1 MAPTIEPGRLHV
13 LHIAPISTSLLGG
26 PLYSVVSLCKALSSA
41 GTKTT
46 LATTATQNSGLLG
59 LDYPIVSCAGLFSTS
74 LDQLLEREGRP
85 DLISFHSTYI
95 LKQAILARHSR
106 RLGIPYVI
114 VPRGGM
120 TVGAQRRKAFKK
132 LLANALF
139 FRAMVRSAVAI
150 HCLNESEADEARTWG
165 VPVFVSPNG
174 IDPQTRCNPLDH
186 AASSSIRFLFIGRI
200 DIEHKGLDRLLG
212 AVSLIADDF
221 RATKSTVALYGPHSS
236 KDFQRLRRQISVLG
250 LGDIVATPGEVR
262 GADKTTALI
271 DADCFVHLSRY
282 EGHPIAVLE
291 ALTHGLPCLLTRETN
306 VSGCVQAAGAGWE
319 VGGRPE
325 DASRVMQAI
334 MRDPSQLRHMRP
346 KAIALARD
354 QFDWGKIAAHLST
367 VYQSLVREYRGRIA
381 A

>member
-13 LHIAPISTSLLGG
+13 LHIAPVSTSLLGG

-46 LATTATQNSGLLG
+46 LATTATQDPGMLG

-74 LDQLLEREGRP
+74 LDQLLEREGKP

-95 LKQAILARHSR
+95 LKQAILAKHAQ

-120 TVGAQRRKAFKK
+120 TLGAQRRKVFKK
-132 LLANALF
+132 SLANALF
-139 FRAMVRSAVAI
+139 FRGMVRNAVAI
-150 HCLNESEADEARTWG
+150 HCLNESEAEEARTWG

-174 IDPQTRCNPLDH
+174 IDPQTRCSPLVH
-186 AASSSIRFLFIGRI
+186 ATSSSIRFLFLGRI

-212 AVSLIADDF
+212 AVSLIADEF
-221 RATKSTVALYGPHSS
+221 RATKSTVSIYGPHSS
-236 KDFQRLRRQISVLG
+236 KDFQRLRRQISILR
-250 LGDIVATPGEVR
+250 LGDIVKTPGEVR
-262 GADKTTALI
+262 GDDKTTAFI
-271 DADCFVHLSRY
+271 NADCFVHLSRY

-291 ALTHGLPCLLTRETN
+291 ALSHGLPCLLTRETN
-306 VSGCVQAAGAGWE
+306 VSGCVLAAGAGWE
-319 VGGRPE
+319 VGGQPE

-334 MRDPSQLRHMRP
+334 IRDPFQITQMRP
-346 KAIALARD
+346 KAIALARN
-354 QFDWGKIAAHLST
+354 QFDWTKIAANLSE
-367 VYQSLVREYRGRIA
+367 VYQSLVREHRRLTVA
-381 A
+381 